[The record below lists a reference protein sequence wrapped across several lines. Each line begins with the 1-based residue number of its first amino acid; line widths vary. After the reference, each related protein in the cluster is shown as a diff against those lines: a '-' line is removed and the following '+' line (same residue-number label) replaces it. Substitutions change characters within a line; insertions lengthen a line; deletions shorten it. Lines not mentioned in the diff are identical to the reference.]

1 MANTQPAAAA
11 DIPKSV
17 RRLEDKIDA
26 STARLEAKIDKLPTM
41 AELHRVVRIRTRA
54 VIIGAMAAAAGAI
67 VAVIAPS

>member
-26 STARLEAKIDKLPTM
+26 STARLEAKIDKLPTR
-41 AELHRVVRIRTRA
+41 AELHRVVRIQTA

-67 VAVIAPS
+67 VAAIAPS

>member
-26 STARLEAKIDKLPTM
+26 STARLEAKIDKLPTR

-54 VIIGAMAAAAGAI
+54 AVGAMAAAAGAI